1 MEKLLREAFQLGQQW
16 VQDMNNDEEPIS
28 FNEWFEETKT
38 QIDTRKMSSE
48 KQMLLAKFFA
58 ERRRMNDNDLDLLYM
73 LDDIYHDNYKRT
85 RDRVEAYLTIIKY
98 VYEIEKKNE

>member
-38 QIDTRKMSSE
+38 QIDARKMSSE

-73 LDDIYHDNYKRT
+73 LAEMIIPEDFSLHPSRVLSSLQRIIWVYHN
-85 RDRVEAYLTIIKY
+85 
-98 VYEIEKKNE
+98 N